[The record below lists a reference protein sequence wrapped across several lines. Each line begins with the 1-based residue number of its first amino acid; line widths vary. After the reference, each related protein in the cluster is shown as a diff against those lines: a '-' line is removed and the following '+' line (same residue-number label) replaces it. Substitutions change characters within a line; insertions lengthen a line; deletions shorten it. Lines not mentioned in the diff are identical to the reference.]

1 MSNENEPKF
10 NETNFHANTHVDEI
24 QNPSPVALNPLQPAP
39 PSKLRDPTTLRVRG
53 GDPNHAEPN
62 RRPTD
67 PSGLSRS
74 ILHVLSEH
82 EYVKIESVGP
92 VAMNVVMAAFR
103 MACEVAESRDSGVV
117 LVMRQSKYTAEIG
130 GKKADGVRSRVFAIP
145 IKFAV

>member
-1 MSNENEPKF
+1 MENEI
-10 NETNFHANTHVDEI
+10 E
-24 QNPSPVALNPLQPAP
+24 QNLRVHIGGKSNPDAIELLPRAKP
-39 PSKLRDPTTLRVRG
+39 NDTCTLRVRG
-53 GDPNHAEPN
+53 GDPNDADLK

-74 ILHVLSEH
+74 VLHVLSQH

-92 VAMNVVMAAFR
+92 IAMNVVMAAFR

-130 GKKADGVRSRVFAIP
+130 GKRAEGIRSRVFAIP
-145 IKFAV
+145 IKYAV